1 MLRIFSQGTE
11 FPFPMF
17 ILGRVTGILQ
27 LKPGSSWEWGRVCCF
42 WKSLHYLGKC
52 LLNNVNDGKVEKNW
66 SCGEYRVLNTGVRVQ
81 GGLSTYTHTPGLF
94 WGLELKVFC
103 DITGRLWSVLWLS
116 HLPPSFLT
124 AFSML
129 ESPTPWSPDHPPSS
143 SHNTASLPLVY
154 LRLFC
159 PQDLGPLDRAPLEV
173 VLGWVRS
180 DKAGPRGG
188 SYPLGF
194 WGQNAQVL

>member
-1 MLRIFSQGTE
+1 M
-11 FPFPMF
+11 
-17 ILGRVTGILQ
+17 TGILQ
-27 LKPGSSWEWGRVCCF
+27 LKPGSSWERGRVCCS

-52 LLNNVNDGKVEKNW
+52 LLNIVNDGEVGKNW

-81 GGLSTYTHTPGLF
+81 GRLSIYTHTPGLF
-94 WGLELKVFC
+94 WVLELKVFC

-116 HLPPSFLT
+116 HLPPSLLT
-124 AFSML
+124 AFSTL
-129 ESPTPWSPDHPPSS
+129 ESQTPWSPDHPPSS

-159 PQDLGPLDRAPLEV
+159 PQDLGPLDRAPLED
-173 VLGWVRS
+173 VLGWVS
-180 DKAGPRGG
+180 SEKAGPRGG

-194 WGQNAQVL
+194 CGQNAQVL